1 MSEQQDKISYL
12 LDEFSGG
19 AHCRSVLDE
28 VENDVNLQYKMRRYQ
43 MIGEVIRHEIPA
55 YINTNFSSNI
65 MAQIG
70 RIENSA
76 DLSGNEAANNID
88 PGIDISGLNNGRSI
102 WTWSM
107 MKPLA
112 GMAVAASVAV
122 VAVTL
127 WQFSYLGNKSGKT
140 SEQIVGVD
148 QIRNDLLANVPV
160 QANAVTVS
168 SAADGGLRW
177 KINNNAPALQQKLNA
192 YLVNHIEYSNS
203 MQGLISQARVAG
215 FDAQK

>member
-12 LDEFSGG
+12 LDEFSDG

-28 VENDVNLQYKMRRYQ
+28 VESDVNLKYKMRRYL
-43 MIGEVIRHEIPA
+43 MIGEVIRHQLPA
-55 YINTNFSSNI
+55 HINTNFSANI
-65 MAQIG
+65 MAQIDQ
-70 RIENSA
+70 IENAA
-76 DLSGNEAANNID
+76 DLSGNRTSSRNE
-88 PGIDISGLNNGRSI
+88 PGLNDSSLNNGRSI

-122 VAVTL
+122 LAVTL
-127 WQFSYLGNKSGKT
+127 WQFSYPGNNSGKT

-148 QIRNDLLANVPV
+148 QKRNDFLVKLPVPS
-160 QANAVTVS
+160 NAVTVS
-168 SAADGGLRW
+168 SSVDSGLRW
-177 KINNNAPALQQKLNA
+177 KINNNTPALQQKLNA
-192 YLVNHIEYSNS
+192 YLVNHTEYSNS
-203 MQGLISQARVAG
+203 MQGLIPQARVAG

>member
-1 MSEQQDKISYL
+1 MNEQQDKISYL

-55 YINTNFSSNI
+55 YINPDFSANI
-65 MAQIG
+65 MTQIG
-70 RIENSA
+70 RIEISG
-76 DLSGNEAANNID
+76 DVSGNKAANNID
-88 PGIDISGLNNGRSI
+88 PGIDDSSLNKGRSI
-102 WTWSM
+102 WIWSM

-127 WQFSYLGNKSGKT
+127 WQFSYLGNNSGKT

-148 QIRNDLLANVPV
+148 QKRNDFLANVPV

-168 SAADGGLRW
+168 SSVDSGLRW

-192 YLVNHIEYSNS
+192 YLVNHTEYSNS
-203 MQGLISQARVAG
+203 MQGLIPQARVAG